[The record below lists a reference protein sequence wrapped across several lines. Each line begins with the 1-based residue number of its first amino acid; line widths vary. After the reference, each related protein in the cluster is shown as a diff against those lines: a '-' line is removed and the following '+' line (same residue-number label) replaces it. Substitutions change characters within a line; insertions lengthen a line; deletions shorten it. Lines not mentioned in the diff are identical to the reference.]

1 MRPSPSTGITSS
13 SRPCWRRA
21 LRPQTKS
28 WRSRW
33 DGRFRGLR
41 RRRNSSRTRAAE
53 RRARVLPLEGMTMD
67 GELGQNS
74 VAVGEESHWIPLT
87 DLMTGLMVIFLL
99 IAVSYMMQVEADA
112 ARIKNVAIAYSE
124 IKDAL
129 FEDLNKEFRLDLP
142 KWKAQ
147 LLKNDLTIRF
157 SEPEVLFATGSTEL
171 KPEFQAILQDFFP
184 RYVRILT
191 SPKYRDSISEVRIE
205 GHTSSD
211 WNGVAAGDAYFLN
224 MELSQARTRST
235 LAYVLNL
242 SGD

>member
-1 MRPSPSTGITSS
+1 
-13 SRPCWRRA
+13 
-21 LRPQTKS
+21 
-28 WRSRW
+28 
-33 DGRFRGLR
+33 
-41 RRRNSSRTRAAE
+41 
-53 RRARVLPLEGMTMD
+53 MD
-67 GELGQNS
+67 GDPAGDS
-74 VAVGEESHWIPLT
+74 AAVGEESHWIPLT

-129 FEDLNKEFRLDLP
+129 FEDLNREFSADLP

-147 LLKNDLTIRF
+147 LLKNDLSIRF
-157 SEPEVLFATGSTEL
+157 SEPEVLFATGSSEL

-191 SPKYRDSISEVRIE
+191 SRQYRDSISEVRIE

-211 WNGVAAGDAYFLN
+211 WNGVANAADAYFLN
-224 MELSQARTRST
+224 MQLSQARTRST

-242 SGD
+242 PADRDEIAWLRKYVTANGLSSSRLITDDRGVEDVARSRRVEFRVRTDAETRLAKILEVSK

>member
-1 MRPSPSTGITSS
+1 MNGQ
-13 SRPCWRRA
+13 A
-21 LRPQTKS
+21 EQT
-28 WRSRW
+28 
-33 DGRFRGLR
+33 
-41 RRRNSSRTRAAE
+41 T
-53 RRARVLPLEGMTMD
+53 
-67 GELGQNS
+67 
-74 VAVGEESHWIPLT
+74 VAVSEESHWIPLS

-112 ARIKNVAIAYSE
+112 ARIKDVAVAYSE

-129 FEDLNKEFRLDLP
+129 YEDLNREFQKDLP

-147 LLKNDLTIRF
+147 LLKNDLSIRF
-157 SEPEVLFATGSTEL
+157 SEPEVLFATGSSEL
-171 KPEFQAILQDFFP
+171 KPEFQRILQDFFP

-211 WNGVAAGDAYFLN
+211 WNGVVTAGDAYFLN

-235 LAYVLNL
+235 LAYIMSLPADQEQLAWLRKFVTANGL
-242 SGD
+242 SSSRLITDEKGLEDVARSRRVEFRVRTDAETRLAKILEVSK